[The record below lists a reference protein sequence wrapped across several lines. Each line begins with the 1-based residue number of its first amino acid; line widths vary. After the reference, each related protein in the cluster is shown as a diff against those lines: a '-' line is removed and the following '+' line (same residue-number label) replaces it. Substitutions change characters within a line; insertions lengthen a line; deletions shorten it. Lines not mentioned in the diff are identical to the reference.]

1 MLGLPKTVYNL
12 KINQNKRQK
21 FGPSDRHTYERKLLF
36 YQFEFFTNFGKKDN
50 ILNFSEEVEAADAI
64 IQNNGN

>member
-1 MLGLPKTVYNL
+1 MRIV
-12 KINQNKRQK
+12 Q
-21 FGPSDRHTYERKLLF
+21 SDRHKKLRKLLF

-64 IQNNGN
+64 IKN

>member
-1 MLGLPKTVYNL
+1 MRLSRAIATKNL
-12 KINQNKRQK
+12 
-21 FGPSDRHTYERKLLF
+21 RKLLF

-64 IQNNGN
+64 IQNNGNKLQNMQRVPM